1 MKKNKKNFWF
11 IFFTVAILSFTLLY
25 LGIKYLLGNPVNLQ
39 NIAAYVILSL
49 IFGAV
54 SSVLYL
60 LQLKIMCFVFVLGLF
75 VGYLDMFRT
84 FLGSRSGWED
94 LAGLLSLFT
103 WMAIGLCAGTVLQF
117 LSYCYHKIRY
127 RGKD

>member
-25 LGIKYLLGNPVNLQ
+25 LGIKYLLGNPVTLQ

-54 SSVLYL
+54 SSALYL
-60 LQLKIMCFVFVLGLF
+60 LQLKIMCSVFALGIF
-75 VGYLDMFRT
+75 VGYLVMFRT

-94 LAGLLSLFT
+94 LTGLLSLFT
-103 WMAIGLCAGTVLQF
+103 WMAIGLCAGTALQF
-117 LSYCYHKIRY
+117 LSYFYHKIRY
-127 RGKD
+127 RGKG

>member
-25 LGIKYLLGNPVNLQ
+25 LGIKYLLGNPVTLQ

-54 SSVLYL
+54 SSALYL
-60 LQLKIMCFVFVLGLF
+60 MQLKIMCSVFALGIF
-75 VGYLDMFRT
+75 VGYLVMFRT

-94 LAGLLSLFT
+94 LTGLLSLFT
-103 WMAIGLCAGTVLQF
+103 WMAIGLCAGTALQF
-117 LSYCYHKIRY
+117 LSYFYHKIRY
-127 RGKD
+127 RGKG